1 MPATDHLPIGK
12 ILLPVDGSPHALEAA
27 AYAARLAITTG
38 AEILLVHCHK
48 PFPKLLGEPYMQQ
61 AINRILEFSRDVLIP
76 YRRLLDEQSVPYT
89 ELVLEG
95 PAAAAVCRVAKI
107 EKCHLIVMGSRGC
120 TELHGLVLGSVTHRV
135 LHATPCPV
143 LVVR

>member
-1 MPATDHLPIGK
+1 MTSQIPAPFRRIMV
-12 ILLPVDGSPHALEAA
+12 PVDGSSHALRAA
-27 AYAARLAITTG
+27 EYAADLAQFTA

-48 PFPKLLGEPYMQQ
+48 SLPKYIGEPYLQQ
-61 AINRILEFSRDVLIP
+61 AINRVNETAHELMQSCRQ
-76 YRRLLDEQSVPYT
+76 LLSERELSVS

-95 PAAAAVCRVAKI
+95 RPAEMICRSAAI
-107 EKCHLIVMGSRGC
+107 ERCDLIVMGSRGC
-120 TELHGLVLGSVTHRV
+120 TNLQGLLLGSVTHRV